1 MIIPNLKI
9 TGTYNINTELLRV
22 QLKGSGPFNASID
35 DFHFECILKGHKITK
50 NEKNYFEFNKMK
62 CNIVFGK
69 TSLLLKNLFN
79 GNAAL
84 EKATEEVISKNSE
97 ALFQQIKPELTDVLV
112 NKFTEIA
119 NRITLSFTYEEL
131 FP

>member
-1 MIIPNLKI
+1 
-9 TGTYNINTELLRV
+9 
-22 QLKGSGPFNASID
+22 
-35 DFHFECILKGHKITK
+35 
-50 NEKNYFEFNKMK
+50 MK